1 MMLCNLQVIPSLRRR
16 GIGRKIV
23 QRILRILVNRE
34 IYDIAAL
41 CSDQQKPFFRA
52 CGFGDDVLA
61 STTMMYTRSASIHSE
76 GEEMVKCAGRKL
88 LLVPS
93 LRGNLK
99 I

>member
-1 MMLCNLQVIPSLRRR
+1 MYNAFTSSPFDLLAQVHEAQFS
-16 GIGRKIV
+16 GRV
-23 QRILRILVNRE
+23 LVNRD

-41 CSDQQKPFFRA
+41 CSDQQKPFFGA
-52 CGFGDDVLA
+52 CGFGDDVLV
-61 STTMMYTRSASIHSE
+61 STTMMYTRSASTHSE
-76 GEEMVKCAGRKL
+76 DEQMVKCAGRKL